1 MSNLSNFVTWS
12 WFGYRSW
19 SYVSQKDAPNQC
31 SLVPLRGLRGRTYIG
46 EYQSTLGMPINI
58 NAPPPLWRGVHHLSK
73 AHWRVGFPTVTVS
86 RAWGDSRTGGL
97 RVAPK
102 DHVSILP
109 LRRLVWLRIAERAY
123 AGILLCVQF
132 LTQDLILDFSSK
144 KVGVFFFFVFL
155 RNQKMSLYDKNGVLG
170 NFSKGLMVL

>member
-109 LRRLVWLRIAERAY
+109 LRTAGLAKDCREGLRWYFAVCPISNPRPVF
-123 AGILLCVQF
+123 GF
-132 LTQDLILDFSSK
+132 LIKKSGCFFSS
-144 KVGVFFFFVFL
+144 FFFWEIE
-155 RNQKMSLYDKNGVLG
+155 SLYDKNGVLG